1 LLLVLGVIL
10 MLVTARSYRQFT
22 QEADQKLNRTL
33 AENLAAEFSP
43 FLQDSLDMAGIEYTM
58 HYLMVMNPR
67 VEIYLLDEA
76 GQVLAFFADPAKI
89 KQESVRLEPIR
100 QFLAGT
106 AEAPI
111 LGDDPR
117 LAGRTK
123 PFSVAPIQIDAA
135 TRGYLYVILSGEEY
149 DSALSMVEESSI
161 YRLTATAVLLILLS
175 TGLVGLV
182 LFFFLTKR
190 FRKMTEGVR
199 RFADGDLETRLDI
212 NYDDEVGHLGR
223 AFNQM
228 ADTIVGNMAAL
239 RRSDDLRREMVANI
253 SHDLRS
259 PLASIQGYIET
270 ILMKAD
276 ALSDEAKERYL
287 TVILDNTVMLNRLV
301 SSLFELSK
309 LDALEVQPRPEPFS
323 VAELAQ
329 DVVMKFK
336 PQAPSCWPRARP
348 TSTARWW

>member
-1 LLLVLGVIL
+1 MPSFHRSLYGKISFVYLFLLLVLGVIL

-117 LAGRTK
+117 LAGRT
-123 PFSVAPIQIDAA
+123 
-135 TRGYLYVILSGEEY
+135 
-149 DSALSMVEESSI
+149 
-161 YRLTATAVLLILLS
+161 
-175 TGLVGLV
+175 
-182 LFFFLTKR
+182 
-190 FRKMTEGVR
+190 
-199 RFADGDLETRLDI
+199 
-212 NYDDEVGHLGR
+212 
-223 AFNQM
+223 
-228 ADTIVGNMAAL
+228 
-239 RRSDDLRREMVANI
+239 
-253 SHDLRS
+253 
-259 PLASIQGYIET
+259 
-270 ILMKAD
+270 
-276 ALSDEAKERYL
+276 
-287 TVILDNTVMLNRLV
+287 
-301 SSLFELSK
+301 
-309 LDALEVQPRPEPFS
+309 
-323 VAELAQ
+323 
-329 DVVMKFK
+329 
-336 PQAPSCWPRARP
+336 
-348 TSTARWW
+348 